1 MQLEIGKIYNGK
13 VKGITQYGA
22 FVDIDGGGTGMVHI
36 SEIANTYVSDIR
48 EHLTEEQEVQVKVI
62 GINEQG
68 KVSLSI
74 KKVSDNG
81 DSQPRQRRFD
91 KGQGRPDRGFD
102 KGDRGADRGADR
114 GYDRGADR
122 GADRGDRNADRGDR
136 SDKGGDR
143 GERRSKPNIWE
154 PKKQIPQSEMTFED
168 MMSRFKQTSE
178 ERMCDLKRS
187 TDRKNGTRR
196 K

>member
-1 MQLEIGKIYNGK
+1 MQLEIGKVYNGK

-22 FVDIDGGGTGMVHI
+22 FVDIEGGGTGMVHI

-48 EHLTEEQEVQVKVI
+48 EHLTEDQDVKVKVI

-74 KKVSDNG
+74 KKASENG
-81 DSQPRQRRFD
+81 DAQPRQRRFD
-91 KGQGRPDRGFD
+91 KGQSKFDKGDKGGEKFDKFDKGDRGFD
-102 KGDRGADRGADR
+102 KGDK
-114 GYDRGADR
+114 
-122 GADRGDRNADRGDR
+122 NN
-136 SDKGGDR
+136 
-143 GERRSKPNIWE
+143 ERPQRSKPVIWE
-154 PKKQIPQSEMTFED
+154 PKKQVPPSEMTFED

>member
-22 FVDIDGGGTGMVHI
+22 FVDIDGGATGMVHI
-36 SEIANTYVSDIR
+36 SEIANTFVNDIR
-48 EHLTEEQEVQVKVI
+48 EHLKENQEVKVKVI
-62 GINEQG
+62 GINEAG

-74 KKVSDNG
+74 KKAAENPAPQQRSNNK
-81 DSQPRQRRFD
+81 PRPEGNQNRA
-91 KGQGRPDRGFD
+91 P
-102 KGDRGADRGADR
+102 
-114 GYDRGADR
+114 
-122 GADRGDRNADRGDR
+122 
-136 SDKGGDR
+136 
-143 GERRSKPNIWE
+143 KPNIWE
-154 PKKQIPQSEMTFED
+154 PKKQTPPSEMTFED
-168 MMSRFKQTSE
+168 MMSRFKQSSE

>member
-36 SEIANTYVSDIR
+36 SEIANTYVSEIR
-48 EHLTEEQEVQVKVI
+48 DHLTENQEVKVKVI
-62 GINEQG
+62 GINEAG

-74 KKVSDNG
+74 KKAVDTPPPQNRLRRQDNG
-81 DSQPRQRRFD
+81 GNQ
-91 KGQGRPDRGFD
+91 
-102 KGDRGADRGADR
+102 
-114 GYDRGADR
+114 
-122 GADRGDRNADRGDR
+122 N
-136 SDKGGDR
+136 
-143 GERRSKPNIWE
+143 RSKPNIWE
-154 PKKQIPQSEMTFED
+154 PKKQTPPSEMTFED
-168 MMSRFKQTSE
+168 MMSKFKQSSE
-178 ERMCDLKRS
+178 ERMCDIKRS

>member
-22 FVDIDGGGTGMVHI
+22 FVDIEGGGTGMVHI

-91 KGQGRPDRGFD
+91 KGQGRSDRGFD
-102 KGDRGADRGADR
+102 KGADRGADR
-114 GYDRGADR
+114 GTDRGADR
-122 GADRGDRNADRGDR
+122 GGDRGDRSSDRGDRGDRN
-136 SDKGGDR
+136 SDR

>member
-36 SEIANTYVSDIR
+36 SEIANTYVSEIR
-48 EHLTEEQEVQVKVI
+48 DHLTENQEVKVKVI
-62 GINEQG
+62 GINEAG

-74 KKVSDNG
+74 KKAVDTPPAQNRPKRQDNG
-81 DSQPRQRRFD
+81 GNQ
-91 KGQGRPDRGFD
+91 
-102 KGDRGADRGADR
+102 
-114 GYDRGADR
+114 
-122 GADRGDRNADRGDR
+122 N
-136 SDKGGDR
+136 
-143 GERRSKPNIWE
+143 RSKPNIWE
-154 PKKQIPQSEMTFED
+154 PKKQTPPSEMTFED
-168 MMSRFKQTSE
+168 MMSKFKQSSE
-178 ERMCDLKRS
+178 ERMCDIKRS

>member
-22 FVDIDGGGTGMVHI
+22 FVDIDGGATGMVHI
-36 SEIANTYVSDIR
+36 SEIANTFVNDIR
-48 EHLTEEQEVQVKVI
+48 EHLKENQEVKVKVI
-62 GINEQG
+62 GINEAG

-74 KKVSDNG
+74 KKASDNPAPQQR
-81 DSQPRQRRFD
+81 SNNKPRPEG
-91 KGQGRPDRGFD
+91 GQNR
-102 KGDRGADRGADR
+102 
-114 GYDRGADR
+114 
-122 GADRGDRNADRGDR
+122 
-136 SDKGGDR
+136 
-143 GERRSKPNIWE
+143 ERAPKPNIWE
-154 PKKQIPQSEMTFED
+154 PKKQTPPSEMTFED
-168 MMSRFKQTSE
+168 MMSRFKQSSE

>member
-1 MQLEIGKIYNGK
+1 MQQLEIGKIYNGK

-36 SEIANTYVSDIR
+36 SEIANTFVNEIR
-48 EHLTEEQEVQVKVI
+48 DHLTENQEVRVKVI
-62 GINEQG
+62 GINDAG

-74 KKVSDNG
+74 KKAADNSNQATSG
-81 DSQPRQRRFD
+81 APRQHQ
-91 KGQGRPDRGFD
+91 KKSGGEGGSQ
-102 KGDRGADRGADR
+102 
-114 GYDRGADR
+114 
-122 GADRGDRNADRGDR
+122 NR
-136 SDKGGDR
+136 SR
-143 GERRSKPNIWE
+143 ANVWE
-154 PKKQIPQSEMTFED
+154 PKKQPPLSEMTFED

-178 ERMCDLKRS
+178 ERQCDLKRS